1 MGRVVFWWPVRE
13 SLSPCV
19 LPSPPRFY
27 PSTTRLQT
35 AVVALGPVKKEIST
49 ALLDDV
55 TRGDYVLIHVGYALH
70 KVSPEE
76 AERTLEMIREAGE
89 DAELAALIEG
99 AP

>member
-1 MGRVVFWWPVRE
+1 MCLALPAKV
-13 SLSPCV
+13 LSV
-19 LPSPPRFY
+19 DD
-27 PSTTRLQT
+27 TLQT

-55 TRGDYVLIHVGYALH
+55 APGDYVLIHVGYALH

-89 DAELAALIEG
+89 DPEVAAFVESA

>member
-1 MGRVVFWWPVRE
+1 MCLALPAKV
-13 SLSPCV
+13 LSV
-19 LPSPPRFY
+19 DDA
-27 PSTTRLQT
+27 LQT

-49 ALLDDV
+49 ALLDEV
-55 TRGDYVLIHVGYALH
+55 MPGDYVLIHVGYALH

-89 DAELAALIEG
+89 NAELTTFVEG